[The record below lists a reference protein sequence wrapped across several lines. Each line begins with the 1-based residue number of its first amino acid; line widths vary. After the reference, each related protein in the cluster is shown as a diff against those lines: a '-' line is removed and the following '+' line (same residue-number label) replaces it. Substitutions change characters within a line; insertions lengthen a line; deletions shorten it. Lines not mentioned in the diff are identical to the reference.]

1 MPEGRDEDLRS
12 LAETIRK
19 LEEEVTIL
27 KSSQVEKKGIRGI
40 FRSIAGLS
48 RRVFSRENL
57 EIFLSSASLVISVAI
72 ALYLIF
78 FQ

>member
-27 KSSQVEKKGIRGI
+27 KSSQVEKKGRGI
-40 FRSIAGLS
+40 FRSIASLS

>member
-1 MPEGRDEDLRS
+1 MPEERNEDLRG
-12 LAETIRK
+12 LTETIRK
-19 LEEEVTIL
+19 LEEEVRIL
-27 KSSQVEKKGIRGI
+27 KSSQAEKKSIGI
-40 FRSIAGLS
+40 FRSVAGLA

-72 ALYLIF
+72 AAYLVF